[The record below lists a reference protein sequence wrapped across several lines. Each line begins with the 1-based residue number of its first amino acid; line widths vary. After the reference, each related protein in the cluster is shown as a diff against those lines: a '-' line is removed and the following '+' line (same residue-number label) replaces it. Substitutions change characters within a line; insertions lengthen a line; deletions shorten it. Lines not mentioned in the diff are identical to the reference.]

1 MLFGAHISAAGGV
14 FNAPLNAYKHRAE
27 CYQFFSRSPRGG
39 PAPELTP
46 DIIKQFKINN
56 QKYNYTR
63 YYIHAPYYTN
73 LASIN
78 NKIYYSSINI
88 LREELERGSLLGVR
102 ALMFHPG
109 SAKDLTPAQGV
120 RRVARALKMILKNYN
135 GSCQLLLEISAGA
148 GNVIGDSFEE
158 IAQIIRLTET
168 TQKLKNQLGVCFDT
182 AHAFASGYDLR
193 DEKSVKQTF
202 NRFDKIIGLKRLA
215 LIHANDS
222 LADFN
227 SHRDRH
233 AHLGQGKIGRVGFQA
248 MVDYFKKRQPNMDFV
263 VETPTDAGVTRDIK
277 LLKNFRDK
285 K

>member
-1 MLFGAHISAAGGV
+1 MLFGAHISAGGGV

-39 PAPELTP
+39 QAPKLTA

-56 QKYNYTR
+56 QKHNYIH
-63 YYIHAPYYTN
+63 YYIHAPYYIN

-78 NKIYYSSINI
+78 NKIYYSSIKI
-88 LREELERGSLLGVR
+88 IREELERGSLLNVK

-109 SAKDLTPAQGV
+109 SAKELTPTQGIHY
-120 RRVARALKMILKNYN
+120 VARGLKMILKNYT
-135 GSCQLLLEISAGA
+135 GTCQLLLEISAGA

-158 IAQIIRLTET
+158 IAKIIRLTET
-168 TQKLKNQLGVCFDT
+168 NQKLKNKLGICFDT

-193 DEKSVKQTF
+193 DEKSVTKTF
-202 NRFDKIIGLKRLA
+202 NHFNKIIGLKRLV

-222 LADFN
+222 LTDFN

-233 AHLGQGKIGRVGFQA
+233 AHLGQGKIGQTGFQA
-248 MVDYFKKRQPNMDFV
+248 IVNYFKKHRPQIDFI
-263 VETPTDAGVTRDIK
+263 VETPTDSGVTRDIK
-277 LLKNFRDK
+277 LLKKFRNS
-285 K
+285 

>member
-1 MLFGAHISAAGGV
+1 MLFGAHISAAGGI
-14 FNAPLNAYKHRAE
+14 FNAPLNAYQHRAE

-39 PAPELTP
+39 MAPKLTP
-46 DIIKQFKINN
+46 KVIQQFKTNN
-56 QKYNYTR
+56 QKYNYTH
-63 YYIHAPYYTN
+63 YYIHAPYYIN

-78 NKIYYSSINI
+78 KKIYYSSIKVI
-88 LREELERGSLLGVR
+88 REELERGSLLGVR

-120 RRVARALKMILKNYN
+120 RRVARALKMILKDYN

-168 TQKLKNQLGVCFDT
+168 NQKLKNQLGVCFDT

-193 DEKSVKQTF
+193 SEKSVKKTF
-202 NRFDKIIGLKRLA
+202 NHFNKIIGFKRLV

-233 AHLGQGKIGRVGFQA
+233 AHLGQGKIGRTGFQA
-248 MVDYFKKRQPNMDFV
+248 MVKYFQRHLPNIDFI
-263 VETPTDAGVTRDIK
+263 VETPTDIGVTRDIK
-277 LLKNFRDK
+277 LLKKFRDQK
-285 K
+285 

>member
-14 FNAPLNAYKHRAE
+14 FNAPLNAYQHRAE

-39 PAPELTP
+39 PAPKLTAE
-46 DIIKQFKINN
+46 IINQFKANN
-56 QKYNYTR
+56 KKYNYTH

-73 LASIN
+73 LASVN
-78 NKIYYSSINI
+78 NKIYYSSIKI
-88 LREELERGSLLGVR
+88 IREELERGSLLEAK

-109 SAKDLTPAQGV
+109 SAKELTPAQGIQ
-120 RRVARALKMILKNYN
+120 RVARGLKMILKDYN

-158 IAQIIRLTET
+158 INKIIRLTET
-168 TQKLKNQLGVCFDT
+168 SQKLKNKLGVCFDT

-193 DEKSVKQTF
+193 DEKSIQQTF
-202 NRFDKIIGLKRLA
+202 NHFNKIIGLKRLV

-222 LADFN
+222 LADFD

-233 AHLGQGKIGRVGFQA
+233 AHLGQGKIGKTGFQA
-248 MVDYFKKRQPNMDFV
+248 IVNYFKKHKPQLDFI

-285 K
+285 Q